1 MKSAAAPEPS
11 ISRNFNGR
19 LTAGGRSWK
28 FRETK
33 SRGHKETPPVTPGQR
48 LPNGV
53 WGTARTAWSK
63 DARKLVLR
71 AQRSAWPQ
79 WVYRQYDAYDL
90 ARRAAGM

>member
-33 SRGHKETPPVTPGQR
+33 SRGHKENSTGHTWAEV
-48 LPNGV
+48 
-53 WGTARTAWSK
+53 A
-63 DARKLVLR
+63 
-71 AQRSAWPQ
+71 
-79 WVYRQYDAYDL
+79 
-90 ARRAAGM
+90 